1 MFGLEKQKKEKAEAF
16 VFDLEKEL
24 MNRTFSTDLKKK
36 IESRVQTIKEHL
48 RSGNA
53 DIQFETLGILLH
65 GYASLVKVF
74 GRVGLEKK
82 T

>member
-1 MFGLEKQKKEKAEAF
+1 MFGLEKQKKEKTEAF

-24 MNRTFSTDLKKK
+24 MNRNFSSDLKKK
-36 IESRVQTIKEHL
+36 IEARVQTIKEQL

-53 DIQFETLGILLH
+53 DIPFETLGILLH